1 MELVLNGLQW
11 QICLIYLDDVI
22 VFGSSFSEHIQRLET
37 VLQRILDAGLK
48 LKPEKCTILKPEVT
62 FLGHVVSQKGIKPN
76 LDNIAKILSWPAPK
90 NVSEV
95 RQILGMGSYYR
106 RFIKDFSLMVK
117 PLTELIKKSNEFIWS
132 DVCQEAFKK
141 GAGQDNILAILSG
154 FGFIPFCETTCPRK
168 VTSGFSIV
176 HFSGFSFKPA
186 SFTKNPR
193 LFGHSFRSYF
203 VQYI

>member
-1 MELVLNGLQW
+1 LFSTFDLTSGFHQIPVNPRDVHKTAFVTKNGLYEYKTLPMGLCNGPPTCQRLMELVLNGLQW

-48 LKPEKCTILKPEVT
+48 LKHEKCTILKPEVT

-76 LDNIAKILSWPAPK
+76 PDNIAKILSWPAPK

-106 RFIKDFSLMVK
+106 CHCNPFR
-117 PLTELIKKSNEFIWS
+117 TKSI
-132 DVCQEAFKK
+132 
-141 GAGQDNILAILSG
+141 
-154 FGFIPFCETTCPRK
+154 R
-168 VTSGFSIV
+168 
-176 HFSGFSFKPA
+176 H
-186 SFTKNPR
+186 
-193 LFGHSFRSYF
+193 
-203 VQYI
+203 